1 MESRDIH
8 KEEWPRPEPCEKF
21 RGAGVYA
28 DLLLDVTFKKA
39 FNPDSPNKACLI
51 ELLNAVLDGELESP
65 VTDVHSRDKEIRSG
79 SNENRTS
86 IFDLY
91 CIDQLRRR
99 FVVEVQIAR
108 QANILKRAVFYTSQ
122 AIAAQGARG
131 RNFGYDFDPV
141 LTVVLMDFRAFDD
154 DSYIRHVKPHDSSG
168 TKLPLL
174 FHYTFVELPKFR
186 KALGELASPLDRGL
200 FALKNIQ
207 KLSEMPGSYAGT
219 PFELLFS
226 ESKLSRLTKE
236 EQKMIDMEQ
245 MRKWDEYAIRSYAI
259 KSGREEGLAEGRAE
273 GLVKGREE
281 GRAEGRAEG
290 LVKGREEGREE
301 ASCEIAKAFLAKGIP
316 LDVVSSATGISMAEL
331 QKLM

>member
-1 MESRDIH
+1 MELSDTH
-8 KEEWPRPEPCEKF
+8 KEEWPRIEPYEKF

-28 DLLLDVTFKKA
+28 DLLLDVTFNKA

-65 VTDVHSRDKEIRSG
+65 VTDVHSRDKEVRSG

-86 IFDLY
+86 IFDIY
-91 CIDQLRRR
+91 CVDQKRRR

-108 QANILKRAVFYTSQ
+108 QSNILKRAAFYTSQ
-122 AIAAQGARG
+122 AIAAQGTRG
-131 RNFGYDFDPV
+131 RGFDYDFDPV

-154 DSYIRHVKPHDSSG
+154 DSYIRHVKPHDSCG

-186 KALGELASPLDRGL
+186 KTLGELASPLDRGL

-207 KLSEMPGSYAGT
+207 KLSEMPGLYAGT

-236 EQKMIDMEQ
+236 EQKMIDREQ

-259 KSGREEGLAEGRAE
+259 KSGREQ
-273 GLVKGREE
+273 GREE
-281 GRAEGRAEG
+281 GERSTALRIAQKLLAQG
-290 LVKGREEGREE
+290 L
-301 ASCEIAKAFLAKGIP
+301 P
-316 LDVVSSATGISMAEL
+316 LTAIESATGLSAEEL
-331 QKLM
+331 RKLE

>member
-1 MESRDIH
+1 MEKDIH
-8 KEEWPRPEPCEKF
+8 KEELGPEAFEKF
-21 RGAGVYA
+21 SGAGVYA

-39 FNPDSPNKACLI
+39 FNPDSPNKACLV
-51 ELLNAVLDGELESP
+51 ELLNALLEGEIESP

-86 IFDLY
+86 VFDIY
-91 CIDQLRRR
+91 CIDQMRRR

-108 QANILKRAVFYTSQ
+108 QSNILKRAAFYTAQ
-122 AIAAQGARG
+122 AIAAQGTRG
-131 RNFGYDFDPV
+131 KGFDYGFDPV
-141 LTVVLMDFRAFDD
+141 VTVVFMDFEAFEGDACVRHLRLR
-154 DSYIRHVKPHDSSG
+154 DSGGSKV
-168 TKLPLL
+168 PLL

-186 KALGELASPLDRGL
+186 KSLDELSSTLDRGL

-207 KLSEMPGSYAGT
+207 RLREMPKPYAGT

-259 KSGREEGLAEGRAE
+259 KSGREEG
-273 GLVKGREE
+273 
-281 GRAEGRAEG
+281 RAEGRAEG
-290 LVKGREEGREE
+290 LAEGRAKGRAEGERN
-301 ASCEIAKAFLAKGIP
+301 STFKIARNLLAQGFP
-316 LDVVSSATGISMAEL
+316 LTAIASATGLSTAEL
-331 QKLM
+331 QALK

>member
-1 MESRDIH
+1 MELSDTH
-8 KEEWPRPEPCEKF
+8 KEEWPRIEPYEKF

-65 VTDVHSRDKEIRSG
+65 VTDVHSRDKEVRSG

-86 IFDLY
+86 IFDIY
-91 CIDQLRRR
+91 CVDQKRRR

-108 QANILKRAVFYTSQ
+108 QSNILKRAAFYTSQ
-122 AIAAQGARG
+122 AIATQGTRG
-131 RNFGYDFDPV
+131 RGFDYDFDPV

-154 DSYIRHVKPHDSSG
+154 DSYIRHVKPHDSCG

-186 KALGELASPLDRGL
+186 KTLGELASPLDRGL

-207 KLSEMPGSYAGT
+207 KLSEMPGLYAGT

-236 EQKMIDMEQ
+236 EQKMIDREQ

-259 KSGREEGLAEGRAE
+259 KSGREQ
-273 GLVKGREE
+273 GREE
-281 GRAEGRAEG
+281 GERSTALRIAQKLLAQG
-290 LVKGREEGREE
+290 L
-301 ASCEIAKAFLAKGIP
+301 P
-316 LDVVSSATGISMAEL
+316 LTAIESATGLSAEEL
-331 QKLM
+331 RKLG

>member
-1 MESRDIH
+1 MESSDMH
-8 KEEWPRPEPCEKF
+8 KEKWPRLEPYEKF

-51 ELLNAVLDGELESP
+51 ELLNAVLDGEIESP

-86 IFDLY
+86 VFDLY
-91 CIDQLRRR
+91 CVDQSRRR

-108 QANILKRAVFYTSQ
+108 QSNILKRAAFYTSQ
-122 AIAAQGARG
+122 AIAAQGTRG
-131 RNFGYDFDPV
+131 RGFDYDFDPV

-154 DSYIRHVKPHDSSG
+154 DSYIRHIKPHDSCG

-174 FHYTFVELPKFR
+174 FHYTFVELPKF
-186 KALGELASPLDRGL
+186 KKTLGELTSPLDRGL
-200 FALKNIQ
+200 FALKNIRR
-207 KLSEMPGSYAGT
+207 LREMPEPYAGT

-259 KSGREEGLAEGRAE
+259 KSGREEGLAEGLAQ
-273 GLVKGREE
+273 GREE
-281 GRAEGRAEG
+281 GLAEGR
-290 LVKGREEGREE
+290 KE

-316 LDVVSSATGISMAEL
+316 LDVVASATGLSIEEL
-331 QKLM
+331 QKLE

>member
-1 MESRDIH
+1 MELSDTH
-8 KEEWPRPEPCEKF
+8 KEEWPRIEPYEKF

-65 VTDVHSRDKEIRSG
+65 VTDVHSRDKEVRSG

-86 IFDLY
+86 IFDIY
-91 CIDQLRRR
+91 CVDQKRRR

-108 QANILKRAVFYTSQ
+108 QSNILKRAAFYTSQ
-122 AIAAQGARG
+122 AIAAQGTRG
-131 RNFGYDFDPV
+131 RGFDYDFDPV

-154 DSYIRHVKPHDSSG
+154 DSYIRHVKPHDSCG

-186 KALGELASPLDRGL
+186 KTLGELASPLDRGL

-207 KLSEMPGSYAGT
+207 KLSEMPGLYAGT

-236 EQKMIDMEQ
+236 EQKMIDREQ

-259 KSGREEGLAEGRAE
+259 KSGREQ
-273 GLVKGREE
+273 GREE
-281 GRAEGRAEG
+281 GERSTALRIAQKLLAQG
-290 LVKGREEGREE
+290 L
-301 ASCEIAKAFLAKGIP
+301 P
-316 LDVVSSATGISMAEL
+316 LTAIESATGLSAEEL
-331 QKLM
+331 RKLE